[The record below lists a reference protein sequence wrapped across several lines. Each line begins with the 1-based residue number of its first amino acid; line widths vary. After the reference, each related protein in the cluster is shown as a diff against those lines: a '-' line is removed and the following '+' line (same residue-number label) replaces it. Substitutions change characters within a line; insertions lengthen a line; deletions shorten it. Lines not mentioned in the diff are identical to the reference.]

1 MPADLAAL
9 AIAAVFL
16 FAGFGVLAATGLP
29 AGGPWALLGAAG
41 AAYMT
46 GLSSVLML
54 GNLLLVAGIA
64 VSVPVFILT
73 GAVVGAGGFAVWARR
88 GDALQRHRSRTASR
102 SPVAL
107 RWDAAAVRGW
117 VRRRPLVLIAAA
129 VFLVVAVWGYRWAQV
144 TPLTDW
150 DAWSIW
156 ARKGEI
162 LFSYG
167 TPKPSFF
174 ASPWYAFMH
183 PDYPLLLPLLESI
196 WFRFLGSPDTT
207 SLHVQFW
214 LFYVASLS
222 AAAYFV
228 SRFSPAR
235 IWIPVLG
242 FIAFIPA
249 LTSQLM
255 TMYADVPMG
264 LLLMVG
270 VMLLGMWIVDHRRP
284 HLLLAMLFLAAS
296 ANTKDEG
303 VSYAV
308 VAMFAAFL
316 CCVIRPEAG
325 RRRVDVTALLLG
337 AAGFAVLVL
346 PWRVWVVAHDL
357 SKVSSPDVPTGKG
370 LDPGYLIGQIDRL
383 GPTLT
388 ALYQQ
393 LTDQGIWAWL
403 LPLGI
408 ALTLACLLT
417 RRMLRLSSFFAVTGV
432 GVFLVTVWAYVAGT
446 LPISWWLG
454 TSASR
459 IVDGTMFVSA
469 AAILSLTGALTGP
482 AAGRESS

>member
-1 MPADLAAL
+1 MPTDLAAV
-9 AIAAVFL
+9 AISAVFL
-16 FAGFGVLAATGLP
+16 FAGFGVLSATGLR
-29 AGGPWALLGAAG
+29 ASGWATLGAAG

-46 GLSSVLML
+46 GLISVLML

-73 GAVVGAGGFAVWARR
+73 GSVVGACGFAVRARR
-88 GDALQRHRSRTASR
+88 RDDLPQNRSRTAAKLSGER
-102 SPVAL
+102 
-107 RWDAAAVRGW
+107 RWDASAVRSW
-117 VRRRPLVLIAAA
+117 VRQRPFVLIAGAA
-129 VFLVVAVWGYRWAQV
+129 FLIVAVWGYRWAQV

-162 LFSYG
+162 LFWYG
-167 TPKPSFF
+167 TPKPEFF
-174 ASPWYAFMH
+174 ASSWYAFMH

-214 LFYVASLS
+214 LLFVASLS

-228 SRFSPAR
+228 SRFSPPR

-249 LTSQLM
+249 VTSQLM

-270 VMLLGMWIVDHRRP
+270 VLLLGMWLVEHSRP
-284 HLLLAMLFLAAS
+284 HLLLAMLFLAAAAS
-296 ANTKDEG
+296 TKDEG
-303 VSYAV
+303 FTYAV
-308 VAMFAAFL
+308 VAIFAAFL
-316 CCVIRPEAG
+316 CSMIRPEAG
-325 RRRVDVTALLLG
+325 RRRVDLTALVLG
-337 AAGFAVLVL
+337 TAGFAVLVL
-346 PWRVWVVAHDL
+346 PWRVWVAAHHL
-357 SKVSSPDVPTGKG
+357 SKISSPDVPVGKG
-370 LDPGYLIGQIDRL
+370 LDPAYLIGRADRL

-393 LTDQGIWAWL
+393 LTFQGIWAWL
-403 LPLGI
+403 LPMAI

-417 RRMLRLSSFFAVTGV
+417 RRVVRLSSFFALTGV

-446 LPISWWLG
+446 LPLSWWLG

-469 AAILSLTGALTGP
+469 AAILSLTGALLSPPSGARSPT
-482 AAGRESS
+482 